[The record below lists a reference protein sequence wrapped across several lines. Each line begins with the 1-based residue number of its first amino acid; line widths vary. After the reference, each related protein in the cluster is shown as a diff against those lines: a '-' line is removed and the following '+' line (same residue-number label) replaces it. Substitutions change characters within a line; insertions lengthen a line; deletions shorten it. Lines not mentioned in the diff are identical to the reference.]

1 MEPTHIFQDVSLCER
16 FQACPASSNQL
27 KEIWRVKRKEKQK
40 RGKIKAE
47 TGLVLDLFQFLDDW
61 KPSLTKTGLISH
73 QAQI

>member
-40 RGKIKAE
+40 KGENQSRN
-47 TGLVLDLFQFLDDW
+47 
-61 KPSLTKTGLISH
+61 
-73 QAQI
+73 

>member
-27 KEIWRVKRKEKQK
+27 KEIWRAKRKEKQK

-61 KPSLTKTGLISH
+61 KPSLTKTGLISQ